1 MLAITSSSATR
12 AYVVIER
19 KETNAKM
26 GSFYKI
32 GLPSQL
38 DETRNWFE
46 NNHRDFK
53 YDTLYRQQPHQ

>member
-1 MLAITSSSATR
+1 
-12 AYVVIER
+12 VIER
-19 KETNAKM
+19 KETSAKM

-38 DETRNWFE
+38 DETRYWLE